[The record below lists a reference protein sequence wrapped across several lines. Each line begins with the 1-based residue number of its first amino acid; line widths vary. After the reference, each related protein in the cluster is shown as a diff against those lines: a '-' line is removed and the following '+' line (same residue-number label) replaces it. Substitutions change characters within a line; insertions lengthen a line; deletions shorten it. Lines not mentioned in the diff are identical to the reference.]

1 MQRRNTMRVMQNQNK
16 IWSGCIALLFS
27 SSLSAQPAGLK
38 ESLKN
43 YFLQQLTKKSEVSS
57 DAFSQKKVLKWKEV
71 QKYQTLVWKAWQEA
85 NAQLDEEKL
94 IPLRSLCPKNK
105 VMWHLPASLEPSA
118 VMPYYWGIKWKPLTI
133 GEIQQNYLQWFP
145 G

>member
-43 YFLQQLTKKSEVSS
+43 YFLHQLEKKSEVSS

-105 VMWHLPASLEPSA
+105 GMWHLPASLEPSA
-118 VMPYYWGIKWKPLTI
+118 VMP
-133 GEIQQNYLQWFP
+133 
-145 G
+145 